1 MTELVG
7 QSLGQYQIT
16 AFIAKGGMAT
26 VYRARQASIGRDV
39 AVKVLPPNFTHDDTF
54 IERFNREVAVIAKLQ
69 HPHILPVIDYGEYE
83 GLPYIVMAYING
95 GTLGDRITAGNMEM
109 PEFSRVVRQVAEAL
123 DFAHQHGIVHRDF
136 KPGNILLDAQGNSY
150 LADFGLAKITET
162 ASDLTGAAV
171 LGTPTYM
178 APEQI
183 QQGEVTSAAD
193 LYAFAVTIY
202 QMLAGQSP
210 YDSSSPSGVLLAHIT
225 QPVPN
230 ILDVQPS
237 LPQEVRSVMERAL
250 AKNPA
255 ERYPTATEL
264 ADHLFAALEGKKLSA
279 ITSEVHQ
286 APQPALL
293 MTNMLGHVIFVDQQ
307 CLHLLKR
314 RQHDARQLIGKP
326 MENALGMD
334 RKVAKKIL
342 QEINKRGEVNALEM
356 QITDASGKKKP
367 VLCSAVGTRDDDGK
381 FVGADITLQPLTE
394 ATGSFDPAV
403 DETKMDTQERSY
415 LQTYFKVQMQAL
427 YAMLLQWAGRGVAAN
442 LEDIINETGQR
453 NAWPVQME
461 DGKAL
466 VELRHTDI
474 DVYQALLARGMAY
487 AASIIGNNIVIK
499 ELEHVN
505 QQTDPVVMG
514 FVQAMGLDELY
525 KDIL

>member
-1 MTELVG
+1 
-7 QSLGQYQIT
+7 
-16 AFIAKGGMAT
+16 
-26 VYRARQASIGRDV
+26 
-39 AVKVLPPNFTHDDTF
+39 
-54 IERFNREVAVIAKLQ
+54 
-69 HPHILPVIDYGEYE
+69 
-83 GLPYIVMAYING
+83 
-95 GTLGDRITAGNMEM
+95 
-109 PEFSRVVRQVAEAL
+109 
-123 DFAHQHGIVHRDF
+123 
-136 KPGNILLDAQGNSY
+136 
-150 LADFGLAKITET
+150 
-162 ASDLTGAAV
+162 
-171 LGTPTYM
+171 
-178 APEQI
+178 
-183 QQGEVTSAAD
+183 
-193 LYAFAVTIY
+193 
-202 QMLAGQSP
+202 
-210 YDSSSPSGVLLAHIT
+210 
-225 QPVPN
+225 
-230 ILDVQPS
+230 
-237 LPQEVRSVMERAL
+237 
-250 AKNPA
+250 
-255 ERYPTATEL
+255 
-264 ADHLFAALEGKKLSA
+264 
-279 ITSEVHQ
+279 
-286 APQPALL
+286 

-474 DVYQALLARGMAY
+474 DVYQALQARGMAY